1 MRRQLRDVSM
11 EKHLTTEERK
21 GSDVLA
27 LIQEIKGMWS
37 EKEIGRRIM
46 DFKKN
51 NGDIRWL
58 KTCLDYEIYDV
69 QHHSDFEI
77 HDPKNYMG
85 LTDEATLKEIEERL
99 LTAKKICEE
108 VEKPQI
114 LK

>member
-1 MRRQLRDVSM
+1 MAHTVAQE
-11 EKHLTTEERK
+11 EKKRP
-21 GSDVLA
+21 DVLA

-37 EKEIGRRIM
+37 EKEIERRVM

-69 QHHSDFEI
+69 QHHSDFRI
-77 HDPKNYMG
+77 HDPQLN
-85 LTDEATLKEIEERL
+85 LINEETLREIEERL
-99 LTAKKICEE
+99 ITARKICEE
-108 VEKPQI
+108 VEKPKI